1 MPDLA
6 RNSARM
12 TWKKRLSQI
21 SWTLQQRIAL
31 FFIGLGLLLVFHSSH
46 QWYLQSQQEEYR
58 AKSDLVG
65 QHALLLQRSIFFMRN
80 ALYFHQPT
88 SLNDLV
94 NYLEKIKKQQQLL
107 KNGGAYLD
115 IYTKISYQIEPTS
128 EEVLPQLLLIE
139 KQWQEVEKSYRFLLA
154 QPLHHDST
162 FFFYQSREKSD
173 APMDIEATDD
183 LASLFSEPLPKQN
196 QYLRDS
202 LSLEVVNPMLTKHIS
217 QITRNIDPLILS
229 LQNLGQA
236 YRIEQEQKETLAA
249 RTFWFALLPLH
260 LFLLILAYTFI
271 IDYGIK
277 PLSRIKRNIDSLSE
291 GKVLRP
297 VYSRQKDEISQLRKS
312 LANLSQ
318 GLATISEF
326 AKNVG
331 QGNYDAPLR
340 ERSAEDSISF
350 ALLEMRNN
358 LKINAEADRRR
369 NWANE
374 GIAIFGNILRTSN
387 EDIQELSYQVIS
399 ELVRYL
405 GANQGAVYIL
415 QKDLGKEALVLQA
428 AYAYDKRRYL
438 EKEIAVGQGII
449 GQTVLEKEHTYL
461 EQVPNGYTYIT
472 SGMGA
477 ATPSALLVMPLL
489 MNETIYGVLEIA
501 SFQSL
506 ETYQIEFVQSIS
518 ANIAATLATVKTNER
533 TRQLLEESQMF
544 TEQMRAQEEEM
555 RQNMEELAATQ
566 EEMERSQRELR
577 KKANILDAVV
587 NNTKTMILALD
598 QNFNIKFLNHAYS
611 SLLRRIKGVEV
622 PAGVNIL
629 EIMTPAQ
636 LEYWR
641 PFYERALKGESYTI
655 ISTVKSYDYEDVYY
669 EIELSPIYSEEQSDQ
684 IVGIT
689 IFTRDVTW
697 LYPTRWEGYHHF
709 DSF

>member
-1 MPDLA
+1 MI
-6 RNSARM
+6 
-12 TWKKRLSQI
+12 WKKRLSQI

-46 QWYLQSQQEEYR
+46 QWYLQTQQEEYR

-94 NYLEKIKKQQQLL
+94 NYLERIKKQQHLL
-107 KNGGAYLD
+107 KNGGTYID
-115 IYTKISYQIEPTS
+115 VYTKVQHPLKPTS

-154 QPLHHDST
+154 QPLHYDST
-162 FFFYQSREKSD
+162 FFFYQPINQTGALLAVES
-173 APMDIEATDD
+173 TDD
-183 LASLFSEPLPKQN
+183 LTGLFAEPIQSKS

-202 LSLEVVNPMLTKHIS
+202 LTLEVVNPVLNKHIS

-249 RTFWFALLPLH
+249 RIFWFGLLPLH
-260 LFLLILAYTFI
+260 VFLLILFYTFI
-271 IDYGIK
+271 IDYIIK
-277 PLSRIKRNIDSLSE
+277 PLDRIRHNIDSLSE
-291 GKVLRP
+291 GKILRP
-297 VYSRQKDEISQLRKS
+297 FYSRQKDEISQLRRS

-318 GLATISEF
+318 GLSTISEF

-331 QGNYDAPLR
+331 QGDYDAPLR
-340 ERSAEDSISF
+340 ERSSEDSISF

-387 EDIQELSYQVIS
+387 EDIQELSYRVIS

-415 QKDLGKEALVLQA
+415 QKELGKEVLVLQA
-428 AYAYDKRRYL
+428 AYAYDKRRYM
-438 EKEIAVGQGII
+438 EKEIAIGQGIV
-449 GQTVLEKEHTYL
+449 GQTVLEKEYTYL
-461 EQVPNGYTYIT
+461 EQIPNGYTYIT

-489 MNETIYGVLEIA
+489 MNETVYGALEIA

-506 ETYQIEFVQSIS
+506 ETYQIEFVKSIS
-518 ANIAATLATVKTNER
+518 ASIAATLATVKTNER
-533 TRQLLEESQMF
+533 TRQLLEESQIF
-544 TEQMRAQEEEM
+544 TEQMRAQEEEV

-566 EEMERSQRELR
+566 EEMERTQRELR
-577 KKANILDAVV
+577 KKMSLLDSVV

-622 PAGVNIL
+622 PTGVNIL

-669 EIELSPIYSEEQSDQ
+669 EIELSPIYREERSDQ
-684 IVGIT
+684 IAGIT

-697 LYPTRWEGYHHF
+697 LYPTRWEGYHDF
-709 DSF
+709 ESF